1 MAKPAIKKMRPAAR
15 AKPLQQI
22 PGEATRQ
29 RIMDAAERLFAER
42 GFGAVSL
49 REIVLQA
56 GTNVASA
63 HYHFGSKDELIHQVF
78 TRRAKPVLAQ
88 TEQLLEEAE
97 PFLGAPDYLDRVI
110 AAIITP
116 SIRGRSSGDEGV
128 RIFNHLRAHLFVESR
143 QATEAVYLEP
153 ASHMLAAL
161 RLALPAMSA
170 NELAWKLH
178 IMFST
183 LTATTTWVGRILPA
197 LSGTYRPDDPD
208 EALGYLV
215 PLFATLMRAP
225 LPIDT
230 K

>member
-1 MAKPAIKKMRPAAR
+1 MVKASIKRGKPAAR
-15 AKPLQQI
+15 AKPLQEI
-22 PGEATRQ
+22 PGEATRR
-29 RIMDAAERLFAER
+29 RIMDAAEQLFAER

-56 GTNVASA
+56 GANVAAA

-88 TEQLLEEAE
+88 TEQLIAEAQR
-97 PFLGAPDYLDRVI
+97 FVGAPDYLERVI

-116 SIRGRSSGDEGV
+116 SIRGRSSGDDGV

-161 RLALPAMSA
+161 RLALPGMSA

-178 IMFST
+178 IIFST

-197 LSGTYRPDDPD
+197 LSGTYRPDDPG
-208 EALGYLV
+208 EALAYLV
-215 PLFATLMRAP
+215 PLFAMLLRASP
-225 LPIDT
+225 PFET